1 LDLNGNWL
9 LNLSLKSLLAQKL
22 NISTQNMKHLIFTAL
37 MVSGLASAFSPSAF
51 AQQDSTKKDKK
62 DLNYGIVTITRG
74 DKDSTRTDAKKGRF
88 VGGITFTRVDL
99 GFSRLIDNGS
109 FNLSPNNEF
118 LDYKGGKTSTFSF
131 DILQFGY
138 RFNSNFK
145 VYVAGGFDWTLIR
158 LRDNITIQK
167 NQPALNYINEPVIF
181 SKNRFSS
188 SYVHIPLNFEIRTKE
203 NDKGKRFYFILGPEV
218 SFLLN
223 GKIKQ
228 ISDERG
234 KEKQYDDYHFQSVR
248 YGGTFRLGYGGFG
261 LFTKYYFNDMFN
273 TTAQAGLR
281 NMSFGVTFGLN

>member
-1 LDLNGNWL
+1 
-9 LNLSLKSLLAQKL
+9 
-22 NISTQNMKHLIFTAL
+22 MKRLIFTTL
-37 MVSGLASAFSPSAF
+37 LVSGLAGVMAPSAF
-51 AQQDSTKKDKK
+51 AQQDT
-62 DLNYGIVTITRG
+62 TA
-74 DKDSTRTDAKKGRF
+74 KDSVIKKKSKYTLNIGGGNLITKTADSTQNAKKGRF

-99 GFSRLIDNGS
+99 GFSRLIDNGD

-131 DILQFGY
+131 DVLQFGY

-145 VYVAGGFDWTLIR
+145 IYVAGGFDWTLIR

-167 NQPALNYINEPVIF
+167 NQPTLTYINENIAF

-188 SYVHIPLNFEIRTKE
+188 SYVHIPLNFEFRTKE
-203 NDKGKRFYFILGPEV
+203 SSKGKRFYFVLGPEV

-223 GKIKQ
+223 GKVKQ

-234 KEKQYDDYHFQSVR
+234 KEKQYDSYHFQSVR
-248 YGGTFRLGYGGFG
+248 YGGTLRFGYGGLG
-261 LFTKYYFNDMFN
+261 LFTKYYFNDMF
-273 TTAQAGLR
+273 TTPAQAGLR

>member
-1 LDLNGNWL
+1 
-9 LNLSLKSLLAQKL
+9 
-22 NISTQNMKHLIFTAL
+22 MKRLIFTTL
-37 MVSGLASAFSPSAF
+37 LVSGLAGVMAPGAF
-51 AQQDSTKKDKK
+51 AQQDSTKKKID
-62 DLNYGIVTITRG
+62 YSEGHGIMLRTKTT
-74 DKDSTRTDAKKGRF
+74 DSAKKGRF
-88 VGGITFTRVDL
+88 VGGITFTRIDW

-109 FNLSPNNEF
+109 FNLSPNNDF

-138 RFNSNFK
+138 RFNANFK

-158 LRDNITIQK
+158 LRKDITIAK
-167 NQPALNYINEPVIF
+167 NSNEFVYTDQSPIHF

-188 SYVHIPLNFEIRTKE
+188 SYVHIPLNFEFRTKE
-203 NDKGKRFYFILGPEV
+203 NKNSKRFYLVLGPEV

-234 KEKQYDDYHFQSVR
+234 KEKQYDSYHFQSVR
-248 YGGTFRLGYGGFG
+248 YGGTVRFGYGGIG
-261 LFTKYYFNDMFN
+261 LFTKYYFNDMF
-273 TTAQAGLR
+273 TTSQQAGLK

>member
-1 LDLNGNWL
+1 
-9 LNLSLKSLLAQKL
+9 
-22 NISTQNMKHLIFTAL
+22 MKRLIFTAL
-37 MVSGLASAFSPSAF
+37 MVSGLAGVMAPGAF
-51 AQQDSTKKDKK
+51 AQQDTVVKDTVIKKKAKYTLNIGGGNLITKSSDSLDK
-62 DLNYGIVTITRG
+62 
-74 DKDSTRTDAKKGRF
+74 AKKGRF
-88 VGGITFTRVDL
+88 VGGITFTRIDW

-109 FNLSPNNEF
+109 FNLSPNNDF

-158 LRDNITIQK
+158 LRKDITIAK
-167 NQPALNYINEPVIF
+167 NSNEFVYTDQSPVHF

-188 SYVHIPLNFEIRTKE
+188 SYVHIPLNFEFRTNE
-203 NDKGKRFYFILGPEV
+203 NKNGKRFYLVLGPEV

-228 ISDERG
+228 ISEERG
-234 KEKQYDDYHFQSVR
+234 KEKQYDSYHFQSVR
-248 YGGTFRLGYGGFG
+248 YGGTVRFGYGGLG
-261 LFTKYYFNDMFN
+261 LFTKYYFNDMF
-273 TTAQAGLR
+273 TTSQQAGLK

>member
-1 LDLNGNWL
+1 
-9 LNLSLKSLLAQKL
+9 
-22 NISTQNMKHLIFTAL
+22 MKNLIFTTL
-37 MVSGLASAFSPSAF
+37 LVSGLAGVMAPGAF
-51 AQQDSTKKDKK
+51 AQQDTVVKDTVIKKKNKYMVRIGGGTLISKMEDSTKT
-62 DLNYGIVTITRG
+62 V
-74 DKDSTRTDAKKGRF
+74 KKGRF

-109 FNLSPNNEF
+109 FNLSPTNEF

-131 DILQFGY
+131 DVLQFGY

-167 NQPALNYINEPVIF
+167 NQPTLAYVNENIAF

-188 SYVHIPLNFEIRTKE
+188 SYVHIPLNFELRTKE

-234 KEKQYDDYHFQSVR
+234 KEKQYDNYHFQSVR

-273 TTAQAGLR
+273 TAAQAGLK

>member
-1 LDLNGNWL
+1 
-9 LNLSLKSLLAQKL
+9 
-22 NISTQNMKHLIFTAL
+22 MKHLILKTLLIGGLIGVTAQN
-37 MVSGLASAFSPSAF
+37 ASAQLDTAEKARVKRVEIAKDGGGIYAF
-51 AQQDSTKKDKK
+51 GLKD
-62 DLNYGIVTITRG
+62 TTT
-74 DKDSTRTDAKKGRF
+74 SKGRF

-99 GFSRLIDNGS
+99 GFSRLIDNGD

-158 LRDNITIQK
+158 LRKNITIAK
-167 NQPALNYINEPVIF
+167 NSNEFVYTEQPVNF

-188 SYVHIPLNFEIRTKE
+188 SYVHIPLNFEFRTKE
-203 NDKGKRFYFILGPEV
+203 NSKGKRFYFVLGPEV

-228 ISDERG
+228 VSEERG
-234 KEKQYDDYHFQSVR
+234 KEKQYDSYHFQAVR
-248 YGGTFRLGYGGFG
+248 YGGTVRFGYGGLG
-261 LFTKYYFNDMFN
+261 LFTKYYFNDMF
-273 TTAQAGLR
+273 TTSQQAGLK